1 MPTKT
6 LCLRCGLRM
15 TGEDWFGP
23 PCTCE
28 EPRFIGFPIPGQIDF
43 QKEQEKFHQEQGA
56 YQYPW
61 AHEPAVGGD
70 PRDLIRLAEQ
80 RYGSAFVMPIR
91 IAMGILP
98 EN

>member
-1 MPTKT
+1 MPSKT

-15 TGEDWFGP
+15 AGEDWFGP
-23 PCTCE
+23 PCGCE
-28 EPRFIGFPIPGQIDF
+28 EPKWIGFPGQADF
-43 QKEQEKFHQEQGA
+43 KKEQEKFRLGQGA

-61 AHEPAVGGD
+61 AQEPVVGGH
-70 PRDLIRLAEQ
+70 PRDLIRLAEE

-91 IAMGILP
+91 LAMGILP